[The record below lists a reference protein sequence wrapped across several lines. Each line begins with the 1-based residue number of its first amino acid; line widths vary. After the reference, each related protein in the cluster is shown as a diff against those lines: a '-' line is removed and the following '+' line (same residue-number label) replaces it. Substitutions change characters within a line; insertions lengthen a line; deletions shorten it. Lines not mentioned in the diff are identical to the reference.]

1 MSKYEHYP
9 QAIEGYVDFA
19 ACMSQVLDDIL
30 TTVLGKDAT
39 WENHVA
45 VDNIP
50 DKYLKQ
56 DLNDGRNTR
65 LWELRA
71 EANSLSLIEADHQVK
86 KWAETLCEVN
96 ETCKQQRAVIEQKR
110 QIIEKCRKE
119 IARLDT
125 VITDQKNDAIN
136 RFAAINFLVASS
148 IRDGDIGLAHWR
160 RDERLKH
167 LQSVVTSQVKDLQ
180 KFQHSSYDDDF

>member
-19 ACMSQVLDDIL
+19 ACMSQVLNDIL
-30 TTVLGKDAT
+30 ITVLGKDAA

-56 DLNDGRNTR
+56 DLTDGRNTR

-71 EANSLSLIEADHQVK
+71 QANSLSLIEADHQVK
-86 KWAETLCEVN
+86 KWAETVCEVN
-96 ETCKQQRAVIEQKR
+96 ETCKQQRKTIEVEHNAVLLA
-110 QIIEKCRKE
+110 RKE
-119 IARLDT
+119 ISRLDK
-125 VITDQKNDAIN
+125 VITERKDDVVNRFQAIN
-136 RFAAINFLVASS
+136 ILIASS

-167 LQSVVTSQVKDLQ
+167 IKAVIDIQISEVQRNI
-180 KFQHSSYDDDF
+180 HSYNDDF